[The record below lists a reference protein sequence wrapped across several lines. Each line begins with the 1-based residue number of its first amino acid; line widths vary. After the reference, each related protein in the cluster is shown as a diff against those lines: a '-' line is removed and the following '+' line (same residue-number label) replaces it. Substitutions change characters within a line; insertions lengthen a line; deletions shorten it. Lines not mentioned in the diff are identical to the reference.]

1 MEVSLRIDKWLWAA
15 RFYKTRSMAT
25 NAVEGGRVHVNGKRV
40 KASYRVKLADTVTL
54 TRQLYK
60 QEVVVEGLCKQRQPA
75 SKAQL
80 LYMETQESIAQRE
93 LIVAQRKSLQQR
105 LPRVIKKPNKHERKK
120 IREMM
125 GKSKG

>member
-25 NAVEGGRVHVNGKRV
+25 IAVEGGRVHVNGKRV
-40 KASYRVKLADTVTL
+40 KAAYRVKVADTVTL

-60 QEVVVEGLCKQRQPA
+60 QEVVVEGICKQRQTA
-75 SKAQL
+75 SRAQL